1 MTPKTKLDE
10 FMAVMQ
16 TDRRTSSV
24 DAADLELIFSRLLDK
39 IVKREE
45 EDKHNLER
53 HQRRHID
60 NLRSR
65 IRHLEPPVRSTEQW
79 EDVRPRIERSEEYRA
94 LNSDDLARTAFE
106 KVLRRLKDKEA
117 EADQRERARRADRAE
132 RDARSGAGYRHASSR
147 HSRTPELDPYEADRR
162 RAIAERERQYSRKAS
177 NGLSPPRSDPRRREA
192 RERDARDDRDVSR
205 PRRPREGPPAER
217 ERRERVVL
225 ERDRSYVSRADPR
238 DAGARELDYGESGTA
253 GSANGGSSSRRRRGS
268 DADDDDTR
276 RDSKR
281 LKTASGTK
289 TSTDA
294 PPAKEPE
301 EEVLK
306 SGSEE
311 GEIEED

>member
-1 MTPKTKLDE
+1 MTTKTKLDE

-24 DAADLELIFSRLLDK
+24 DAADLDLIFSRLLDK
-39 IVKREE
+39 IIKREE

-53 HQRRHID
+53 HQRRNID

-65 IRHLEPPVRSTEQW
+65 IRHLEPPVRSTDQW
-79 EDVRPRIERSEEYRA
+79 EDVRPRIERSEEYRT
-94 LNSDDLARTAFE
+94 LDSDDLARTAFD
-106 KVLRRLKDKEA
+106 KVVRRLKDKEA
-117 EADQRERARRADRAE
+117 EARERARRSDRAE
-132 RDARSGAGYRHASSR
+132 RDARTSAGYRHASSR

-162 RAIAERERQYSRKAS
+162 RAMAERERQYSRKAS
-177 NGLSPPRSDPRRREA
+177 NGLSPPRSSEPRRREP
-192 RERDARDDRDVSR
+192 RERDARDERDVSR
-205 PRRPREGPPAER
+205 PRRAREGPPSER
-217 ERRERVVL
+217 ERRDRVAL

-238 DAGARELDYGESGTA
+238 DGGARALDYGESGTA
-253 GSANGGSSSRRRRGS
+253 GSANEGSSGTRRRAS
-268 DADDDDTR
+268 DADEDETR

-281 LKTASGTK
+281 LKTTSGTK
-289 TSTDA
+289 TSNEV
-294 PPAKEPE
+294 PSAKEVE